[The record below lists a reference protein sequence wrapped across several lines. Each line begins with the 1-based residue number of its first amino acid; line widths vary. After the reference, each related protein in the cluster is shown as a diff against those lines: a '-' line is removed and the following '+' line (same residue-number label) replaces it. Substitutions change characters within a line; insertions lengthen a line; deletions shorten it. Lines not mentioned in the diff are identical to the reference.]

1 MIPLTGRVA
10 WALQSGIIPRGTRV
24 DVFSRI
30 YEMFLLLG
38 TLVGIVVLGYMCWN
52 AYKYRESGSHATD
65 GDDERPSLGE
75 VPTGGGKGK
84 KLFLSF
90 ALSAV
95 IVISLILWTYGTLLY
110 VEASPGPSD
119 EEVAQG
125 DPVEVTVIG
134 HQFYWE
140 FVYENGYSTK
150 GSGVMRVPANR
161 EIELRV
167 TSADVFH
174 NFGIPELRVKSDSI
188 PGHTTETWFV
198 APETRNYS
206 AACFELCG
214 QQHSYMDAT
223 VVAMEPDEYEQW
235 YANTTSNTT
244 PMATPTEAG
253 HGAGGGEGESHA

>member
-1 MIPLTGRVA
+1 MIPIGGRA
-10 WALQSGIIPRGTRV
+10 LLALQSGLVPRGTRV
-24 DVFSRI
+24 EVFSRI
-30 YEMFLLLG
+30 YDVFLLLG
-38 TLVGIVVLGYMCWN
+38 TVVGVVVLGYMCWN
-52 AYKYRESGSHATD
+52 AYKYREGGGHAAE

-110 VEASPGPSD
+110 VEASPGPD
-119 EEVAQG
+119 NEVAQG
-125 DPVEVTVIG
+125 DPVEVKVIG

-150 GSGVMRVPANR
+150 GSGVMRVPTDR
-161 EIELRV
+161 EVELRV

-174 NFGIPELRVKSDSI
+174 NFGITGQRVKADAI
-188 PGHTTETWFV
+188 PGHTTDAWFV
-198 APETRNYS
+198 ADETGNYS
-206 AACFELCG
+206 AACYELCG
-214 QQHSYMDAT
+214 QQHSYMTAT

-235 YANTTSNTT
+235 YANTTDNTT
-244 PMATPTEAG
+244 PTPTATEAG
-253 HGAGGGEGESHA
+253 HGGGGGESHA

>member
-1 MIPLTGRVA
+1 MIPLGSRTLL
-10 WALQSGIIPRGTRV
+10 ALQSGIVPRGTRV
-24 DVFSRI
+24 EVFSRI
-30 YEMFLLLG
+30 YVVFLVLG
-38 TLVGIVVLGYMCWN
+38 TLVGVVVLGYMLWN
-52 AYKYRESGSHATD
+52 AYKYRENGSHAAEGD
-65 GDDERPSLGE
+65 GERPELGE
-75 VPTGGGKGK
+75 VPSGGGKGK

-95 IVISLILWTYGTLLY
+95 IVISLVLWTYGTLLY
-110 VEASPGPSD
+110 VEASPGPD
-119 EEVAQG
+119 NEVAEG

-150 GSGVMRVPANR
+150 GSGVMRVPVNR
-161 EIELRV
+161 EIRLNV

-188 PGHTTETWFV
+188 PGQTTKTWFV
-198 APETRNYS
+198 AEETGNYS

-223 VVAMEPDEYEQW
+223 VQAMEPGEYEQW
-235 YANTTSNTT
+235 YANTTDNTT
-244 PMATPTEAG
+244 PTAEPTGTE
-253 HGAGGGEGESHA
+253 HGAGEGEADA

>member
-1 MIPLTGRVA
+1 MIPLGSRTLV
-10 WALQSGIIPRGTRV
+10 ALQSGIVPRGTRV
-24 DVFSRI
+24 EVFSRI
-30 YEMFLLLG
+30 YIVFLVLG
-38 TLVGIVVLGYMCWN
+38 TLVGVVVLGYMLWN
-52 AYKYRESGSHATD
+52 AYKYREGGSHAAE
-65 GDDERPSLGE
+65 GDDERPELGE

-110 VEASPGPSD
+110 VEASPGPD
-119 EEVAQG
+119 DQVAEG

-188 PGHTTETWFV
+188 PGQTTETWFV
-198 APETRNYS
+198 APEARNYS

-235 YANTTSNTT
+235 YATTTNNTT
-244 PMATPTEAG
+244 PVGGPTETETE
-253 HGAGGGEGESHA
+253 HGAGGGEADA